1 MTLITTEQIKLI
13 EKRFINENLTE
24 TTHFEEKAGTAPIII
39 SAPHSVPQLR
49 ERSIKQGEFRTGVLS
64 ILLKEHLGC
73 FSIYKTR
80 NNGDDANFDEKCE
93 YKEAL
98 IETIRQ
104 NHIELLIDLH
114 IMSPKREADIELG
127 TGRGENISHNTYLIE
142 RCINSFKENDIENII
157 VDENF
162 PASYPHT
169 VSATIARECSI
180 PCIQIEMNWR
190 VLDTENGMESFLNV
204 YNSLAAIVRS
214 IEGEQA

>member
-1 MTLITTEQIKLI
+1 MTLINADQIKLI

-24 TTHFEEKAGTAPIII
+24 TTHYEVKAGTAPIII

-49 ERSIKQGEFRTGVLS
+49 EGSVKQGEFRTGVLA
-64 ILLKEHLGC
+64 LLLNKHLGC

-80 NNGDDANFDEKCE
+80 NNGDDANFDESCE

-98 IETIRQ
+98 IETIKENQ
-104 NHIELLIDLH
+104 IELLIDLH

-127 TGRGENISHNTYLIE
+127 TGYGKNISNNTYLIE
-142 RCINSFKENDIENII
+142 RCTASLKENGIENIV

-169 VSATIARECSI
+169 VSATIARECNI

-190 VLDTENGMESFLNV
+190 VLDTEIGVESFQEV
-204 YNSLAAIVRS
+204 YKSLAAIVRT
-214 IEGEQA
+214 IEGEQE